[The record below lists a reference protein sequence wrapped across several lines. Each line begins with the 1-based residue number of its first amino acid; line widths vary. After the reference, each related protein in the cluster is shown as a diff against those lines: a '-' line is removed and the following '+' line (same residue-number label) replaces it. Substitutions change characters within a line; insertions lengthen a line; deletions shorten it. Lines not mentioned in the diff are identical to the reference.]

1 VLVSISSAS
10 VICKQKDVVQC
21 MILTDD
27 SCPGDGHSPDTGG
40 NVPVNNLDQVI
51 DLLIR
56 ILNENLLE
64 ILSSSGRNQ

>member
-1 VLVSISSAS
+1 
-10 VICKQKDVVQC
+10 